1 MDIKYGNKISIE
13 EFNFL
18 RKMVGW
24 NEIEKNLTEKSI
36 ENALFII
43 TAIIDGKVVGL
54 TRVSGDGG
62 YTVLISDVIVL
73 PEYQGKGIGKTLMTE
88 AMKYIKNQ
96 FLEKGQTVFVNLMSA
111 KGKESFYKKFGFEE
125 RPNDKVGAG
134 MSQWI
139 NYEV

>member
-1 MDIKYGNKISIE
+1 MDIKYGNKITID

-18 RKMVGW
+18 RKAVGW
-24 NEIEKNLTEKSI
+24 NEIENNLAKKTI

-43 TAIIDGKVVGL
+43 TAIIDEKIIGL

-62 YTVLISDVIVL
+62 YTIVITDVIVL

-88 AMKYIKNQ
+88 AIKYIKNQ
-96 FLEKGQTVFVNLMSA
+96 FLEKGQTVSVNLMSA
-111 KGKESFYKKFGFEE
+111 KGKETFYKKFGFEE

-134 MSQWI
+134 MAQYI
-139 NYEV
+139 NYE